1 MALDTISKADIF
13 GLWFVDESCDLGLKW
28 TFRVHR
34 LIGG

>member
-13 GLWFVDESCDLGLKW
+13 LTLVIDESCDLGLKW
-28 TFRVHR
+28 TFRVHG

>member
-1 MALDTISKADIF
+1 MVLDTISKADIF
-13 GLWFVDESCDLGLKW
+13 GTLVVDESCDSGLKW